1 MVPLP
6 LQASFI
12 LSAPVRLD
20 GQPNLESL
28 LIPGEAIRAT
38 VLNVQ
43 DDGSLLLLIKGATLS
58 AASLVG
64 PLPTGTVVEAR
75 VELKDGQVLLR
86 LDRPQE
92 ASSAI
97 PIGTDAS
104 DPLAASRPE
113 GLGGAPSAMALLKTL
128 LPADHPLASGLATL
142 TASLS
147 AAAERGDLAPQ
158 TVTRF
163 ETLVQTIL
171 LAPDQLDAPITGER
185 IRGAL
190 LALGVQHEQALL
202 SEWSKTGTLAGQG
215 QAPNLKALLLTLLTE
230 MTADGRE
237 ERPPLVVAN
246 SPGPSVSPTLPVT
259 VPASP
264 LYDVALARNRATGL
278 SSGVAAPQEPT
289 GAAPLSSEQAVVRQ
303 AGRVVVPLQVEAEG
317 VSQAQMTPATTA
329 LPSIKLPPVQ
339 PMPARQGEPS
349 AGRASVQAQPSQ
361 AKDIPEQIGTGAE
374 PSSEAQPPPS
384 HGGMAVYVDNQG
396 QPAKVRPVAL
406 AARTIPP
413 VKAGAT
419 TPAAAPEEESAEPK
433 DTPSV
438 LGQSGS
444 EESGKGGWIRDAQQV
459 LTLIERTQALALLNA
474 QAGQPIPLEL
484 PLAGGGQVRVYVDE
498 RTSGGGKHQEAP
510 RTCHVVT
517 LLTLDGLGPV
527 RVDTALTGKRL
538 SARFLLDQTDVRQR
552 VAGYL
557 PALNASL
564 SARGYQVEVLATDL
578 GEPQQ
583 MRGDDV
589 RARAVP
595 RVSLV
600 NRRA

>member
-1 MVPLP
+1 MVPFP
-6 LQASFI
+6 LQPSFI

-38 VLNVQ
+38 VLNMQ
-43 DDGSLLLLIKGATLS
+43 DDGSLLLVIKGATLS

-64 PLPTGTVVEAR
+64 PLPAGTVVEAH

-97 PIGTDAS
+97 PIGTDAA
-104 DPLAASRPE
+104 DPPAASRPG

-128 LPADHPLASGLATL
+128 LPADQPLASGLAAL

-147 AAAERGDLAPQ
+147 AAAERGALAPQ

-215 QAPNLKALLLTLLTE
+215 QAPNLKALLLALLTE

-237 ERPPLVVAN
+237 ERPPLVAAN
-246 SPGPSVSPTLPVT
+246 SPEPSVSPMLPAAVA
-259 VPASP
+259 ASP
-264 LYDVALARNRATGL
+264 LYDVALVRNRATSL
-278 SSGVAAPQEPT
+278 SSGGAAPQEPA
-289 GAAPLSSEQAVVRQ
+289 GAAPLSSEQAVVRSE
-303 AGRVVVPLQVEAEG
+303 GRVVVPLQVATEG
-317 VSQAQMTPATTA
+317 ASQAQMRIATTK
-329 LPSIKLPPVQ
+329 LPPIKLPPVQ
-339 PMPARQGEPS
+339 PMPARQVEPS
-349 AGRASVQAQPSQ
+349 AGHAPVQAQSSQ
-361 AKDIPEQIGTGAE
+361 ARDIPEQIGAGAG

-384 HGGMAVYVDNQG
+384 HGEGAVQVDNQG
-396 QPAKVRPVAL
+396 RPAKAGPGAL
-406 AARTIPP
+406 AARAIPP
-413 VKAGAT
+413 VKAGAV
-419 TPAAAPEEESAEPK
+419 TPAAAPEEESAEPT
-433 DTPSV
+433 DAPSA
-438 LGQSGS
+438 LGQSGPEAS
-444 EESGKGGWIRDAQQV
+444 EKGGWIRDAQQV

-474 QAGQPIPLEL
+474 QTGQPIPFEL

-498 RTSGGGKHQEAP
+498 RTSSGGQHQEAP

-557 PALNASL
+557 PALNSSL
-564 SARGYQVEVLATDL
+564 SAKGYQVEVLATDL

-600 NRRA
+600 SRRA